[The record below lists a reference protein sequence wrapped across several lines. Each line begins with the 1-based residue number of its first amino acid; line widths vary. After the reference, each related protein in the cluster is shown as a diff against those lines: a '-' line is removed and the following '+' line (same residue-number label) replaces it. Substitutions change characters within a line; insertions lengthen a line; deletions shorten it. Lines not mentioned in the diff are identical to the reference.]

1 MAEATG
7 CALTTS
13 PFSKPSD
20 NEDAAP
26 EADGKDEGP
35 GCANPVCVPKTTNMQ
50 QNASILQAIKLPS
63 LVFIKFINQL
73 LVSFYDHGACHVQ
86 FRGKMPPI
94 HRPFCRKQ
102 CKFLDLF
109 PLPEQAVK
117 MVGLLLIAFH
127 HPGMFHHLFVCRNI
141 DFLRSEEH
149 TSELQSLMR
158 ISYAVFCL
166 KKKT

>member
-35 GCANPVCVPKTTNMQ
+35 GCANPVGVPKTPNMQ
-50 QNASILQAIKLPS
+50 QNASIRQAIKLPS

-73 LVSFYDHGACHVQ
+73 LVSFYDHGAFHVQ

-109 PLPEQAVK
+109 QIGRASCRER
-117 MVGLLLIAFH
+117 
-127 HPGMFHHLFVCRNI
+127 VC
-141 DFLRSEEH
+141 
-149 TSELQSLMR
+149 Q
-158 ISYAVFCL
+158 
-166 KKKT
+166 